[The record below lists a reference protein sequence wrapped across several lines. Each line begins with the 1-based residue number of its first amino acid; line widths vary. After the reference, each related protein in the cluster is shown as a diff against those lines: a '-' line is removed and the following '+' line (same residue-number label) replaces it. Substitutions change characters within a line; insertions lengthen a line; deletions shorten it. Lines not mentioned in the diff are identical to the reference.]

1 MKPTRATLLLLTTAA
16 ALASAPTTQAKI
28 RTQNVS
34 YQDGQTV
41 LVGFVAYDDSV
52 KGRRP
57 GVLVF
62 HQRWGLNDHART
74 CARYMASLGYVALA
88 ADLHGGGWQAKTPDE
103 AERLAARLRSDRAL
117 MRSRGRA
124 ALRQIKAHKLVDDE
138 KVAAIGFGLGG
149 TAALELARSGADLRA
164 AVSFHGPLIA
174 PKPDEAGPI
183 RAKVLLLHGGADGR
197 VFAPEAAAFRN
208 EMRAAGADWQMI
220 TYGAAAGAFT
230 DPNSAAYNDRAARR
244 AWTATELFLAETIG
258 LPRPEGDARGGIGW
272 FLKDKVGKPIGT
284 AGKAAGKAVGTAGKA
299 TGKAVKK
306 AATWT
311 WEKLRGKDGD

>member
-1 MKPTRATLLLLTTAA
+1 MKPTRATLVLLTAAA
-16 ALASAPTTQAKI
+16 ALALAATTQGKI
-28 RTQNVS
+28 RTQSVS

-41 LVGFVAYDDSV
+41 LVGFVAYDDSL
-52 KGRRP
+52 KGKRP

-62 HQRWGLNDHART
+62 HERWGLNDHART
-74 CARYMASLGYVALA
+74 CVRHMASLGYVALA
-88 ADLHGGGWQAKTPDE
+88 GDLHGGGWQAKTPDE

-124 ALRQIKAHKLVDDE
+124 ALRQIKAHKLADDE

-149 TAALELARSGADLRA
+149 TAALELARSGADIRA
-164 AVSFHGPLIA
+164 AVSFHGRPIE
-174 PKPDEAGPI
+174 PDPNEAGRI
-183 RAKVLLLHGGADGR
+183 QAKVLLLHGGADGR

-220 TYGAAAGAFT
+220 TYGQAAGAFS
-230 DPNSAAYNDRAARR
+230 DPGSAAYNDRAARR
-244 AWTATELFLAETIG
+244 AWTATKLLLAETIG
-258 LPRPEGDARGGIGW
+258 LPKPDGDGRGGIGR
-272 FLKDKVGKPIGT
+272 FFRDKVGKP
-284 AGKAAGKAVGTAGKA
+284 VGTAGKA

-311 WEKLRGKDGD
+311 WEKLKGKDDD